1 MSVTIA
7 VLTISD
13 SASKNTELDKS
24 GPLICQI
31 LSAYPSFA
39 ISDTKV
45 VPDDLQIIRSTIQAW
60 VNDNI
65 QWIITTGGTG
75 FGSRD
80 VTPEV
85 FISIDLP
92 AEFR

>member
-1 MSVTIA
+1 MITIA

-24 GPLICQI
+24 GPLIYQI
-31 LSAYPSFA
+31 LSAYPSFLV
-39 ISDTKV
+39 SGTKV
-45 VPDDLQIIRSTIQAW
+45 VPDDIQIIRSAIQAW
-60 VNDNI
+60 VDDNI
-65 QWIITTGGTG
+65 QWIISTGGTG

-85 FISIDLP
+85 FIFIDLP
-92 AEFR
+92 AEFH